1 MGAGPAGSRIGGR
14 DELRRHFGCCAEG
27 GIIEHRQVFLNRP
40 ASCLGRQ
47 TSRTL
52 DAFLTARVRFDQ
64 AAVHGKTLATNKA
77 FFNTT
82 AKHSLEETP
91 KKIALTE
98 AAMPVL

>member
-1 MGAGPAGSRIGGR
+1 MNFGGTSVAAPKAASSSTAR
-14 DELRRHFGCCAEG
+14 YSSTARLAASG
-27 GIIEHRQVFLNRP
+27 GKPLAPSMPF
-40 ASCLGRQ
+40 S
-47 TSRTL
+47 
-52 DAFLTARVRFDQ
+52 TARVRFDQ

>member
-1 MGAGPAGSRIGGR
+1 VA
-14 DELRRHFGCCAEG
+14 DQELVG
-27 GIIEHRQVFLNRP
+27 QVFFHR
-40 ASCLGRQ
+40 AARRLGRQ
-47 TSRTL
+47 TSHIL

-64 AAVHGKTLATNKA
+64 AAVDRKALATNKA